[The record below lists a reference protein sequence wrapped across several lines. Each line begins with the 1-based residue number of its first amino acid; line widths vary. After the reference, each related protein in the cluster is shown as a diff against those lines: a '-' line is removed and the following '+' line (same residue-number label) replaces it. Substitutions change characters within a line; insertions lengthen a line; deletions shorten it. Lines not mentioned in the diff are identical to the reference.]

1 MKIETITIDF
11 WNTLFD
17 SSAGKLRNAY
27 RQRVL
32 IDEIDKFGITIMGKQ
47 FQEAMEATWKYFED
61 IWTIQHRTPTSQDC
75 VEFIWDYLKIQ
86 KDQDSI
92 NIVKKAFE
100 DSVLVHPPALL
111 PGVKNALSELNKNH
125 SLALISDTGFSPG
138 SILLKLMQN
147 EEIDQYFSSFSFSD
161 ETGVAKPNEKAFLTP
176 LNHLNTHPHNALHI
190 GDIEQTDIT
199 GAKNL
204 GMKAIRFTGS
214 VVEYINVK
222 NPKDTQADHELAH
235 WDDILQTL
243 NEQFYT

>member
-1 MKIETITIDF
+1 MSLEVITIDF

-17 SSAGKLRNAY
+17 SADGKQRNAY
-27 RQRVL
+27 RQRIL
-32 IDEIDKFGITIMGKQ
+32 IDEIDKFGISVMGNQ

-61 IWTIQHRTPTSQDC
+61 IWTIQHRTPTSLDC

-86 KDQDSI
+86 NDKDSI
-92 NIVKKAFE
+92 NIVKQAFE
-100 DSVLVHPPALL
+100 DSVLVHPPTLL
-111 PGVKNALSELNKNH
+111 PGAKNALNELSKNH

-138 SILLKLMQN
+138 SILLKLMQR
-147 EEIDQYFSSFSFSD
+147 ERIDHYFSSFSFSD
-161 ETGVAKPNEKAFLTP
+161 ETGVAKPHEKAFLTS
-176 LNHLNTHPHNALHI
+176 LNQLDTHPHNALHI

-222 NPKDTQADHELAH
+222 NPKTTQADHELGN
-235 WDDILQTL
+235 WDDILQTI
-243 NEQFYT
+243 NK